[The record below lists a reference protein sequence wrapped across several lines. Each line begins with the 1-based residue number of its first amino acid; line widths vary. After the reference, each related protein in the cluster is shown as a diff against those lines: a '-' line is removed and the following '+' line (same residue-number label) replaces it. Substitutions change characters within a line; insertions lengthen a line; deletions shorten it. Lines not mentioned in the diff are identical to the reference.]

1 MIQFYR
7 DQEKRYMR
15 PELFNEEA
23 RRVAEKLRG
32 GRDELNSS
40 QFRNY
45 FQELRALAARYR
57 ADQQRD
63 PEAAWLTL
71 EPQLQLF
78 KAKLAYGARK
88 DGPLEK
94 AGNFRKF
101 LDEVVDSIREARDFE
116 AALLYVEAVLA
127 YFYALETEDRN
138 RPRRSEGRNRR

>member
-7 DQEKRYMR
+7 DHEKRYMK
-15 PELFNEEA
+15 PELFSQEA
-23 RRVAEKLRG
+23 RRVAEEIRS
-32 GRDELNSS
+32 RRELKSS

-45 FQELRALAARYR
+45 FQELRALEARYR

-88 DGPLEK
+88 EGPLAK
-94 AGNFRKF
+94 AETFRKF
-101 LDEVVDSIREARDFE
+101 LDEVVDSIREAKDFE

-138 RPRRSEGRNRR
+138 RSRRSEGRNRR